1 MLHDVLICCAESKV
15 LSHRTFYFN
24 DYGSWG
30 LADVAQTHITVIAGH
45 NKNERSSWLN
55 LIPQSAILQSNA
67 AYYFFFLFVQNVSY
81 FTFRNA
87 TVMEYWLIQFF

>member
-30 LADVAQTHITVIAGH
+30 YADVAETYITVIAG
-45 NKNERSSWLN
+45 RSSWLN
-55 LIPQSAILQSNA
+55 QIPESAILQSNE
-67 AYYFFFLFVQNVSY
+67 AYYFFFLCVKNVCYFVLLNE
-81 FTFRNA
+81 TG
-87 TVMEYWLIQFF
+87 MEYWFIQFF